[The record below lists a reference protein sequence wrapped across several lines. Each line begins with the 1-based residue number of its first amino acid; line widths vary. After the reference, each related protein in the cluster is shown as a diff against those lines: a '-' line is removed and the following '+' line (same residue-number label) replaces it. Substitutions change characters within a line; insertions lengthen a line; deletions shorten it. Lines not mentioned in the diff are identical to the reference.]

1 MRIRNLIW
9 VPALG
14 ALVTMGACNV
24 EQTREGE
31 APEVNVEGGQVP
43 AYDVDAPDVVVTED
57 TQQVVTPD
65 IEVTPPRD

>member
-14 ALVTMGACNV
+14 ALVTAGACSV

-31 APEVNVEGGQVP
+31 APEVNVEGGQAP
-43 AYDVDAPDVVVTED
+43 AYDVDAPDVTVTQD